1 MAKSLA
7 GLSSLLLVS
16 GLMSQANAFSLLGPY
31 AIAGGAVWQ
40 VERIGYNLPGDIG
53 GPMNAA
59 AGEEY
64 RWNTKIAVYGYD
76 APFLDFFGTRGMQE
90 VEKAVQIINDLPL
103 ASVLNVDDYPM
114 TTERINFRAAAVGL
128 LDLKS
133 SALSLTLEEMG
144 LASPNR
150 WVYCLRNRGVPPS
163 QVNPPPAYFNVIRR
177 NFDPVTA
184 AESPYINGRLWT
196 YIAILDGQTISIT
209 VNSPVDP
216 LDIGRFDPVAAHFD
230 TFFGGFGVG
239 SYYSGLTRDDVG
251 AIKYMLQFN
260 NKNFEG
266 AISGSTGAGFVF
278 GGGGGGG
285 VPPWGIPPSTNVT
298 ITNVPGGTVTTNGL
312 IDPVVRHGID
322 KITFVRGE
330 FDSLLGQFFTPVPV
344 AYTETIVTNRIVL
357 SQTVQ
362 RLVTFP
368 DVLYSAEDLQGP
380 PDVSPLIPGV
390 AVGARQVTAGWT
402 NNETLGGGTIEHAG
416 PGVIQPPIFITFNSI
431 GFITFEGPIPGP
443 VFGLNNLPY
452 FLFGAFD
459 GTTNEPVVF
468 SQGGNITVQQ
478 LEQLALGR

>member
-1 MAKSLA
+1 MAKSFTI
-7 GLSSLLLVS
+7 LSILLLVG
-16 GLMSQANAFSLLGPY
+16 GLMPQANAFSLLGPY
-31 AIAGGAVWQ
+31 AIAGGNVWQ
-40 VERIGYNLPGDIG
+40 VERLGYNIDGDIG
-53 GPMNAA
+53 GPMNVA

-64 RWNTKIAVYGYD
+64 RWNTKIVVYGYD

-90 VEKAVQIINDLPL
+90 VEKAVKIINDLPP
-103 ASVLNVDDYPM
+103 ASTLNVDDYPM
-114 TTERINFRAAAVGL
+114 TTERINFRAAALGL

-133 SALSLTLEEMG
+133 SALAITLEEMG

-163 QVNPPPAYFNVIRR
+163 PVSPPPAYFNVIRR

-196 YIAILDGQTISIT
+196 YIAILDGTARSIV

-216 LDIGRFDPVAAHFD
+216 LDIGRFDPVAVHLD
-230 TFFGGFGVG
+230 TFFGGFLIG

-251 AIKYMLQFN
+251 AIKYMFQPN
-260 NKNFEG
+260 NKNFEA
-266 AISGSTGAGFVF
+266 AIPGSVGAGFVVGS
-278 GGGGGGG
+278 GGGGGNN
-285 VPPWGIPPSTNVT
+285 PPWGIPGTNVT
-298 ITNVPGGTVTTNGL
+298 TTNVTGGTITTNGL
-312 IDPVVRHGID
+312 IDPVVRYGID

-330 FDSLLGQFFTPVPV
+330 FDSLLGQFFTPVPI
-344 AYTETIVTNRIVL
+344 AYSETIVTNNIVL
-357 SQTVQ
+357 SQSVQ
-362 RLVTFP
+362 RLVTVP
-368 DVLYSAEDLQGP
+368 DILYSAQDLQGI

-390 AVGARQVTAGWT
+390 TFGAREVTARWQ
-402 NNETLGGGTIEHAG
+402 NDETLGGGTIEHAG
-416 PGVIQPPIFITFNSI
+416 PGVIQPPIFISFNSI

-452 FLFGAFD
+452 FLYGAFD